1 MNQQIIQAA
10 AAFKR
15 AAFGYPRQGAGWPAT
30 AEEQQAE
37 AICAQFQLNE
47 LGQTPA
53 EEASISAAFAA
64 DAAASMEKAAAAA
77 DNKTAALD
85 VAMIACHGD
94 VLEYVRLTHAAGFE
108 RTATEIAQVLGEDA
122 RRKLLALE
130 RGRKP
135 LVKRDRR
142 DRYIAL

>member
-1 MNQQIIQAA
+1 MNKQIIQAA
-10 AAFKR
+10 AAFKH
-15 AAFGYPRQGAGWPAT
+15 AAFSYPRQGEGWPAT
-30 AEEQQAE
+30 AEEMKAE
-37 AICAQFQLNE
+37 AIIQQFQLNE

-53 EEASISAAFAA
+53 EEAAISAAFAA
-64 DAAASMEKAAAAA
+64 DAAAEMTKAAAAA
-77 DNKTAALD
+77 DHKTASLNAAL
-85 VAMIACHGD
+85 IACNGD